1 MNKRFLSSLF
11 RRRGKSDLTRY
22 LSAPNLCVFAV
33 AFLLGR
39 THLFFGAY
47 PFGIAFVGALPSRVF
62 IALAGAILGALT
74 LGRVGILYCMLPLL
88 VIFVRILISGADK
101 DSGTLFCEPLPL
113 RVSGSVIGGFVG
125 AVYDL
130 LLHGITTGSV
140 LFSLTMILGSLL
152 LSFLFGALFCYPT
165 TLAAFLRGG
174 CALTHGGGTKEQKR
188 ARILFQI
195 SLLAYG
201 VSLVFA
207 LAPYSLLGISF
218 SYLSLMI
225 ATLFVARR
233 FGALRAMAFG
243 FLCALPLSASASVA
257 FALAGLLSGLL
268 FPFGAMLAEGA
279 ATAAVGV
286 WAIYA
291 MGLSGI
297 LSLFPEAMLG
307 AVAFFPLASRLE
319 GELAGKEKGTERS
332 RPAEMIGTM
341 AMSLKTKEENP
352 SVRLEH
358 SLSSLVPLL
367 EHQRNADGMPDDNA
381 YRRLVEETAS
391 LRCKT
396 CSHFSECDGTSTP
409 FLRSLPS
416 LAAVLKSRRA
426 PTPTD
431 IGECAN
437 ADPEEFLGA
446 LTLGAARLE
455 EEGYARERADGTP
468 ELVARLAS
476 FMQLARLQSEE
487 DGAVN
492 RALSDR
498 AEEAFREGG
507 FAEGALCVLGERRPR
522 VLFCAEDKDGS
533 RITDPSLLTRISEA
547 VGAPLAEP
555 SYYRK
560 EDYVLADAKC
570 RPKYKVHCATATLPH
585 SADGVSGDVGE
596 TFEGRDGVFYGL
608 LSDGVGSGASAK
620 RRAKFC
626 ADFLRATLDTGT
638 ERRCALY
645 LLDEIAGRRGED
657 FATTVDLF
665 CLDLYRGEAEF
676 YKIGAVTSFIK
687 RQSSLFRIHG
697 DSAPLGFGEGMLAER
712 IRAEVLPGDLVILF
726 SDGVAETPD
735 ATPWLLEYLAKKER
749 RDLVAY
755 ADDILRT
762 ALLHKEQTDDMSVLV
777 CRIESA

>member
-1 MNKRFLSSLF
+1 MDKHFVTSLF
-11 RRRGKSDLTRY
+11 RRRTRSDLARY
-22 LSAPNLCVFAV
+22 LSAPNLAVLAV
-33 AFLLGR
+33 AFLFGR
-39 THLFFGAY
+39 THLLFGAY
-47 PFGIAFVGALPSRVF
+47 PFAIAFVGALPSRVF

-88 VIFVRILISGADK
+88 VIFVRIIISGAEK
-101 DSGTLFCEPLPL
+101 DGGALFHESLPL

-130 LLHGITTGSV
+130 LLHGITTGSA
-140 LFSLTMILGSLL
+140 LFALTMILGALV

-165 TLAAFLRGG
+165 TLSAFLRGG
-174 CALTHGGGTKEQKR
+174 CALTRGGGTKEQR
-188 ARILFQI
+188 RSRILFQI

-201 VSLVFA
+201 ISLSYA
-207 LAPYSLLGISF
+207 LSPYSLLGISF

-243 FLCALPLSASASVA
+243 FLCALPLSPSASVA

-268 FPFGAMLAEGA
+268 FPFGALLAEGA

-319 GELAGKEKGTERS
+319 GEVIGAQQGTQRS

-358 SLSSLVPLL
+358 SLCALVPLL
-367 EHQRNADGMPDDNA
+367 ENQRGADGMPDAGA
-381 YRRLVEETAS
+381 YLRLVEDTAS

-396 CSHFSECDGTSTP
+396 CPHFSECDGSRTP

-416 LAAVLKSRRA
+416 LAAVLRDKR
-426 PTPTD
+426 TPTLAD
-431 IGECAN
+431 IGDCAH
-437 ADPEEFLGA
+437 PSGEEFLTA

-455 EEGYARERADGTP
+455 EEGYAREQADGTP
-468 ELVARLAS
+468 ELVAKLAS
-476 FMQLARLQSEE
+476 FMQLARLQGEE

-492 RALSDR
+492 RTLSDR
-498 AEEAFREGG
+498 AEAAFREGG

-533 RITDPSLLTRISEA
+533 RITDPTLLTRISEA

-570 RPKYKVHCATATLPH
+570 RPKYKVLCATATLPH
-585 SADGVSGDVGE
+585 SSDGISGDVGE
-596 TFEGRDGVFYGL
+596 AFEGRDGVFYGL
-608 LSDGVGSGASAK
+608 LSDGVGSGALAK

-626 ADFLRATLDTGT
+626 ADFLRTTLDTGT

-645 LLDEIAGRRGED
+645 LLDEIAGRRGEE

-687 RQSSLFRIHG
+687 RGGSLFRIHG

-712 IRAEVLPGDLVILF
+712 IRAEVLPGDLVILL
-726 SDGVAETPD
+726 SDGVAEVPD
-735 ATPWLLEYLAKKER
+735 SCPWLLEHLAKRER
-749 RDLVAY
+749 RDLASY
-755 ADDILRT
+755 ADDILKA
-762 ALLHKEQTDDMSVLV
+762 ALAHKEQTDDMSVLV
-777 CRIESA
+777 CRVESA